1 MARPKR
7 RGSRRRYAPT
17 SRPSTRLPDAQPGLS
32 ESEAHDSPLATLDP
46 VVPYQIQIPD
56 EGAALSA
63 ALPSLAVTPSSE
75 AAAPSLASTPNV
87 LVTVLG
93 TATDSEGNS
102 ASLLSTVPRTAT
114 SASSTATIRP
124 RSAEREGRTK
134 IYCMG
139 YEYTR
144 ANATGVKITYR
155 CSYYRKPKLCPAQ
168 LVFYAETMTYDF
180 ANMIH
185 HTCRNDFASGRAA
198 VVSDES
204 VCLDLTDEM
213 KSFVDELVDTT
224 DESPTKIW
232 ELTYRKFYEN
242 SVGVI
247 RGLNK
252 KQIVTRINNGRA
264 AQNGKDLFSMIES
277 PSMAKVKNEELGFL
291 QFNCTWLDDTKVK
304 QEKPEIDRLIGWA
317 HPELRNL
324 LRYEGEDLFVDG
336 TFRSAPKGY
345 HQVVTLMMY
354 DPLTELL
361 VPLFFTLTTSKTQ
374 DSYKKFFYCVKF
386 AVGKKPSPIDIVC
399 DFEAAIIFAIREH
412 FPKTKIIGC
421 LFHFKQAC
429 RRKMKAYWLPDD
441 EAEIAMAFGVLDML
455 TVVNPDKISV
465 RGVAW
470 VKAKIKQR
478 CEAKGV
484 PYSREKWRQFWQ
496 NFERTWLEQYPPE
509 LWNIFNVERKIVNQ
523 TNNPLER
530 FHRELNARLKRQP
543 SLKRF
548 VKTIEKIAQHYVIL
562 RRGII
567 SGVAQAP
574 ARSTMRFPRAAKLP
588 KIDDIEESDS
598 ENEDAAGADSN
609 NSDHIEAALSSDED
623 LELLY
628 DTSFENEEATD
639 N

>member
-7 RGSRRRYAPT
+7 RGSRHRYAPT

-32 ESEAHDSPLATLDP
+32 ESEAHDSPLPTLDP

-63 ALPSLAVTPSSE
+63 ALPSLAATPSSE

-93 TATDSEGNS
+93 TATDSESNS

-114 SASSTATIRP
+114 SASSTATTRP

-134 IYCMG
+134 IYCM
-139 YEYTR
+139 R
-144 ANATGVKITYR
+144 
-155 CSYYRKPKLCPAQ
+155 SYYRKPKLCPAQ

-198 VVSDES
+198 AVSDKS

-291 QFNCTWLDDTKVK
+291 QFNCTWLDDTKIK
-304 QEKPEIDRLIGWA
+304 QEKPEIDRLIGWS

-354 DPLTELL
+354 DPLTELF

-374 DSYKKFFYCVKF
+374 NSY
-386 AVGKKPSPIDIVC
+386 
-399 DFEAAIIFAIREH
+399 
-412 FPKTKIIGC
+412 
-421 LFHFKQAC
+421 
-429 RRKMKAYWLPDD
+429 
-441 EAEIAMAFGVLDML
+441 
-455 TVVNPDKISV
+455 
-465 RGVAW
+465 
-470 VKAKIKQR
+470 
-478 CEAKGV
+478 
-484 PYSREKWRQFWQ
+484 
-496 NFERTWLEQYPPE
+496 
-509 LWNIFNVERKIVNQ
+509 
-523 TNNPLER
+523 
-530 FHRELNARLKRQP
+530 
-543 SLKRF
+543 
-548 VKTIEKIAQHYVIL
+548 
-562 RRGII
+562 
-567 SGVAQAP
+567 
-574 ARSTMRFPRAAKLP
+574 
-588 KIDDIEESDS
+588 
-598 ENEDAAGADSN
+598 
-609 NSDHIEAALSSDED
+609 
-623 LELLY
+623 
-628 DTSFENEEATD
+628 
-639 N
+639 